1 MNVAPVSSS
10 AHLLATLPPEPSLSG
25 RGPNQPADHEKVAAQ
40 FEAILVRQLLAPALN
55 GVMGGGGQGGGAGA
69 GMYSYMLTDILSSK
83 LTEGQGLGLG
93 AVLARQLAPRGSV
106 ASAPEES

>member
-25 RGPNQPADHEKVAAQ
+25 RAPNQPADHEKVAAQ

-55 GVMGGGGQGGGAGA
+55 GVMGGQGGGPGA

-106 ASAPEES
+106 ASSPEES